1 MNSVEKTKSDVLC
14 SRNKV
19 SCETPQR
26 PKETKVVLELSID
39 STELLVRR
47 WLFGK
52 LGWMNSIISPLNAR
66 WGSRGARL
74 VRLTSVLSSHSTEA
88 KHHCEHPHWA
98 MDFSPATTHPN
109 SFSTNFKL
117 CRMYSY
123 ISFNQQKAVLAK
135 KHIQSSTTM
144 TYFAACQKN
153 WRNHLIQFGDLSE

>member
-1 MNSVEKTKSDVLC
+1 
-14 SRNKV
+14 
-19 SCETPQR
+19 
-26 PKETKVVLELSID
+26 
-39 STELLVRR
+39 
-47 WLFGK
+47 
-52 LGWMNSIISPLNAR
+52 MNSIISPLNAR

-98 MDFSPATTHPN
+98 MDSSPATTHPN

-135 KHIQSSTTM
+135 KPIQSSTTM

-153 WRNHLIQFGDLSE
+153 WRNHLIQFGDLSEQANTTCQQLGVNRLEKKYHTPKKPLYNYSNFIISMLELLMETMPQYE